1 MRPGNNQRCSGATP
15 ASRRVGRA
23 FHHCRSRSRIS
34 AGSIT
39 FRSLRPFDCTMRM
52 IICSLSMSHARSRTT
67 SLARNPQPYASVSI
81 ARALRLVAMV
91 RTRLTSSGLN
101 TGGSFCGSWICQISA
116 ARSWRRSV
124 TRNRKRTPVM
134 IRFRLQ
140 MLAPPSTRCSWK
152 RRTSSGVAVSGER
165 LSQAAN
171 RLQLGA
177 CLLNPGSVGIESPTP
192 VGDPDA
198 ADQHIRFDVKAEAFR
213 PSLVARFPWWRSS
226 PRCECGEGRSPP
238 LSELQDIVGEADEA
252 PFGGDLLDAP
262 QEELTEAARLL
273 DLSEHRLGQLL
284 S

>member
-1 MRPGNNQRCSGATP
+1 
-15 ASRRVGRA
+15 
-23 FHHCRSRSRIS
+23 
-34 AGSIT
+34 
-39 FRSLRPFDCTMRM
+39 MRM
-52 IICSLSMSHARSRTT
+52 ISGKPAR
-67 SLARNPQPYASVSI
+67 LA
-81 ARALRLVAMV
+81 ALMR
-91 RTRLTSSGLN
+91 
-101 TGGSFCGSWICQISA
+101 
-116 ARSWRRSV
+116 
-124 TRNRKRTPVM
+124 
-134 IRFRLQ
+134 
-140 MLAPPSTRCSWK
+140 
-152 RRTSSGVAVSGER
+152 SGVGGG
-165 LSQAAN
+165 QFP
-171 RLQLGA
+171 LQSIGTASMVLGA